1 MSEYTGDEYA
11 FGRNPNLQRSAAGR
25 LLTGPSRFRE
35 TREARGIR
43 LDRQGARYG
52 NKWAQE
58 KVGQYALK
66 KKRVKSMITSGG
78 NKAEIIQSMTNLA
91 IPKILE

>member
-1 MSEYTGDEYA
+1 MAEYTGDVYA
-11 FGRNPNLQRSAAGR
+11 FGRNPLLQRSAAGR

-43 LDRQGARYG
+43 LDRQGARFG

-58 KVGQYALK
+58 KVGRCALK
-66 KKRVKSMITSGG
+66 KKRAKSLITSGG
-78 NKAEIIQSMTNLA
+78 NKAEIIQNMTDLA
-91 IPKILE
+91 IPKMLH